1 MILWEILVPR
11 RWNNGKPIR
20 TRHHKE
26 WDRRVKAIAGGLT
39 VLTPTIKGE
48 WVSLDGD
55 AFVDST
61 IPVRIACDR
70 EQINQIMD
78 ITAKHYKQLAVMA
91 YKISDEVLIR
101 NYK

>member
-55 AFVDST
+55 ST